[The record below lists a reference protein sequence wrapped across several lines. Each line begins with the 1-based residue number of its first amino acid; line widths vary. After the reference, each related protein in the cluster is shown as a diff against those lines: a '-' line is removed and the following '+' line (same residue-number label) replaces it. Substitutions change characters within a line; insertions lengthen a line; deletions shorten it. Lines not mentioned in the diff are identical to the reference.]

1 MLRNTNDNVTP
12 ILDIMQNTLRMIKTY
27 LVSVGTKK

>member
-12 ILDIMQNTLRMIKTY
+12 ILDIMQNTLRMTKTY